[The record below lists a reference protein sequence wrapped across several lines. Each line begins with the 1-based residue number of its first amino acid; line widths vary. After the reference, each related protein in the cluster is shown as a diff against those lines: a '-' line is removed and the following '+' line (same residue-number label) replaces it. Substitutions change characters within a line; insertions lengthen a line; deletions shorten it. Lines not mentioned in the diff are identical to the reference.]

1 MYKHI
6 HNYNHKYTH
15 KNNHVYNHIF
25 IHKHNHIHT
34 YIYVHKVNPYKI
46 QTKERAVECPYQRLK
61 YFLRIFYRKTA

>member
-15 KNNHVYNHIF
+15 KDNHIYNHIF

-46 QTKERAVECPYQRLK
+46 QTKERTVECPY
-61 YFLRIFYRKTA
+61 